1 MPSAELLKAL
11 RRAVLTEMETR
22 AKLRGL
28 DLGKDM
34 RSILYS
40 KLDAMK
46 ARREECG
53 NPYPAPTA
61 AERAD
66 LETYLSETA
75 QRHAPAAKG

>member
-1 MPSAELLKAL
+1 MANVELLKGL
-11 RRAVLTEMETR
+11 RLKILAEMEKR
-22 AKLRGL
+22 ARQRGL

-46 ARREECG
+46 SRREELG
-53 NPYPAPTA
+53 NPYPKATK

-66 LETYLSETA
+66 LQAYLTETA
-75 QRHAPAAKG
+75 QRHAATAKR